1 MFDTQ
6 HRSGFTL
13 EPGNSPLRK
22 FYETT
27 ERKDLLFGSVCFYHP
42 KGDNCEDCAT
52 VGIPSCP
59 VSYHNNNGRVMK
71 NRYSTKGVFVFS
83 SLTSGFVC

>member
-1 MFDTQ
+1 MFDTW

-13 EPGNSPLRK
+13 EPGDSPLRK

-27 ERKDLLFGSVCFYHP
+27 ERQHLLFGSVCFYHS
-42 KGDNCEDCAT
+42 KGDNCEDCET
-52 VGIPSCP
+52 VGILP
-59 VSYHNNNGRVMK
+59 SYHNNNGRVMK
-71 NRYSTKGVFVFS
+71 NRYNTKGAFVFN